1 MRWSAVAPSNCC
13 AIWSRAEPPL
23 VSTPLASARKGDS
36 DARNGLRIQ
45 FSEVEKRYGMR
56 LALRGV
62 TLAIAAGEC
71 VALVGHNGSGK
82 TTLLKIAAQLA
93 RPSHGKIAFYAGENP
108 VTLEEVKSR
117 VGMVG
122 HHTLLYEELTAEE
135 NLIFFGKLF
144 GLANPSDKAR
154 QALQP
159 VGLAGRATDLVR
171 TFSRGMRQRLSIAR
185 ALLASPGLLLLDE
198 AGTGL
203 DPEGQQWL
211 GAAIQHLRDSGCTIL
226 MSTHGRNETQ
236 GAVTRAIRLDG
247 GKITQEFWRGR
258 QSERSPGHGGCPG
271 HRGRRRFV
279 NLARAT
285 GVILAKELRA
295 EFRSREL
302 LGTTVVLF

>member
-1 MRWSAVAPSNCC
+1 MRPSA
-13 AIWSRAEPPL
+13 
-23 VSTPLASARKGDS
+23 
-36 DARNGLRIQ
+36 GLKIQ

-62 TLAIAAGEC
+62 SLTIAAGEC

-82 TTLLKIAAQLA
+82 TTLLKIVAQLT
-93 RPSHGKIAFYAGENP
+93 RPSHGAIEFYAGDES
-108 VTLEEVKSR
+108 VSLDDVKAR

-135 NLIFFGKLF
+135 NLIFFAKLF
-144 GLANPSDKAR
+144 GLQDPIEAAN

-211 GAAIQHLRDSGCTIL
+211 GAAILRLHDSGCTIL

-236 GAVTRAIRLDG
+236 SAVTRAIRLEG
-247 GKITQEFWRGR
+247 GKITHDSGAGGN
-258 QSERSPGHGGCPG
+258 PGE
-271 HRGRRRFV
+271 V
-279 NLARAT
+279 LVYAA
-285 GVILAKELRA
+285 V
-295 EFRSREL
+295 REN
-302 LGTTVVLF
+302 GEEGAA

>member
-1 MRWSAVAPSNCC
+1 MQPS
-13 AIWSRAEPPL
+13 
-23 VSTPLASARKGDS
+23 G
-36 DARNGLRIQ
+36 GLKLQ
-45 FSEVEKRYGMR
+45 FTGIEKRYGMR

-62 TLAIAAGEC
+62 SLEIAAGEC

-82 TTLLKIAAQLA
+82 TTLLKITAQLTQ
-93 RPSHGKIAFYAGENP
+93 PSRGKVVFHAGGNP
-108 VTLEEVKSR
+108 IPLDEVKCR

-122 HHTLLYEELTAEE
+122 HHTLLYEEMTAEE
-135 NLIFFGKLF
+135 NLIFFAKLF
-144 GLANPSDKAR
+144 GLDNPAGKSR

-159 VGLAGRATDLVR
+159 VGLSGRATDLVR

-211 GAAIQHLRDSGCTIL
+211 GAAIQRLRDSGCTIL

-247 GKITQEFWRGR
+247 VKITHDSGA
-258 QSERSPGHGGCPG
+258 GGNP
-271 HRGRRRFV
+271 RE
-279 NLARAT
+279 
-285 GVILAKELRA
+285 ILVMAA
-295 EFRSREL
+295 VRE
-302 LGTTVVLF
+302 

>member
-1 MRWSAVAPSNCC
+1 
-13 AIWSRAEPPL
+13 
-23 VSTPLASARKGDS
+23 VSTPHASSSNGGTS
-36 DARNGLRIQ
+36 DGRSNSPGNALRIQ

-62 TLAIAAGEC
+62 NLDIAAGEC

-82 TTLLKIAAQLA
+82 TTLLKIAAQLTK
-93 RPSHGKIAFYAGENP
+93 PSRGKISFFAGENSIS
-108 VTLEEVKSR
+108 LEDVKNR

-135 NLIFFGKLF
+135 NLIFFAKLF
-144 GLANPSDKAR
+144 ALSDPAGKAR
-154 QALQP
+154 EALQP
-159 VGLAGRATDLVR
+159 VGLSARAADLVR

-203 DPEGQQWL
+203 DPEGQHWL
-211 GAAIQHLRDSGCTIL
+211 GAAIKRLHDSGCTIL

-247 GKITQEFWRGR
+247 GKITQDSG
-258 QSERSPGHGGCPG
+258 PGGNPIDVLVMAAVRDSGEEG
-271 HRGRRRFV
+271 
-279 NLARAT
+279 AR
-285 GVILAKELRA
+285 
-295 EFRSREL
+295 
-302 LGTTVVLF
+302 

>member
-1 MRWSAVAPSNCC
+1 MPWSAVARSNCC
-13 AIWSRAEPPL
+13 AIWSRAEPSR
-23 VSTPLASARKGDS
+23 VSTPLASSSIGGQRKGPLD
-36 DARNGLRIQ
+36 GLNIQ

-62 TLAIAAGEC
+62 SLAITAGEC

-82 TTLLKIAAQLA
+82 TTLLKIAAQLTQ
-93 RPSHGKIAFYAGENP
+93 PSHGKIEFRAEGNLISLDA
-108 VTLEEVKSR
+108 VKSR
-117 VGMVG
+117 IGMVG

-135 NLIFFGKLF
+135 NLIFFAKLF
-144 GLANPSDKAR
+144 GLPNPAEKAR
-154 QALQP
+154 QALTP

-185 ALLASPGLLLLDE
+185 ALLASPALLLLDE

-211 GAAIQHLRDSGCTIL
+211 GATIKRLRDSGCTIL

-247 GKITQEFWRGR
+247 GKITQDSGA
-258 QSERSPGHGGCPG
+258 GGNPNEVLVMAAV
-271 HRGRRRFV
+271 R
-279 NLARAT
+279 N
-285 GVILAKELRA
+285 
-295 EFRSREL
+295 
-302 LGTTVVLF
+302 GTEEGDS

>member
-1 MRWSAVAPSNCC
+1 
-13 AIWSRAEPPL
+13 L
-23 VSTPLASARKGDS
+23 T
-36 DARNGLRIQ
+36 IQ
-45 FSEVEKRYGMR
+45 FSEIEKRYGMR

-62 TLAIAAGEC
+62 TLSIAAGEC

-93 RPSHGKIAFYAGENP
+93 RPSRGKIAFYSEEKP
-108 VTLEEVKSR
+108 VALAEVKSK

-135 NLIFFGKLF
+135 NLIFFAKLF
-144 GLANPSDKAR
+144 GLAEPAEKAR

-159 VGLAGRATDLVR
+159 VGLTGRATDVVR

-211 GAAIQHLRDSGCTIL
+211 GAAIQRLRDSGCTIL

-247 GKITQEFWRGR
+247 GKVTHDSGAGGDP
-258 QSERSPGHGGCPG
+258 SEVLVMAAVRD
-271 HRGRRRFV
+271 
-279 NLARAT
+279 T
-285 GVILAKELRA
+285 GEEGER
-295 EFRSREL
+295 
-302 LGTTVVLF
+302 

>member
-1 MRWSAVAPSNCC
+1 MRWSVVARNNCC
-13 AIWSRAEPPL
+13 AIWSRAEPSR
-23 VSTPLASARKGDS
+23 VSTPLASSPNGGTGDGPRRGPS
-36 DARNGLRIQ
+36 LGLSIQ
-45 FSEVEKRYGMR
+45 FNEVEKRYGMR

-62 TLAIAAGEC
+62 TLSIVAGEC

-82 TTLLKIAAQLA
+82 TTLLKIAAQLT
-93 RPSHGKIAFYAGENP
+93 RPSRGKIAFHAGENP
-108 VTLEEVKSR
+108 ILLEEVKSR
-117 VGMVG
+117 VGLVG

-135 NLIFFGKLF
+135 NLIFFAKLF
-144 GLANPSDKAR
+144 GLENPAGKAR

-159 VGLAGRATDLVR
+159 VGLSGRASDLVR

-211 GAAIQHLRDSGCTIL
+211 GAAIKRMRDSGCTIL

-247 GKITQEFWRGR
+247 GKITHDSG
-258 QSERSPGHGGCPG
+258 PGGDP
-271 HRGRRRFV
+271 REILVKAAVRD
-279 NLARAT
+279 T
-285 GVILAKELRA
+285 GEESA
-295 EFRSREL
+295 S
-302 LGTTVVLF
+302 

>member
-1 MRWSAVAPSNCC
+1 MRWSAVARSNCC
-13 AIWSRAEPPL
+13 AISSRAEPSL
-23 VSTPLASARKGDS
+23 VSTPLASLPNGDTG
-36 DARNGLRIQ
+36 APNGLSIQ

-62 TLAIAAGEC
+62 TLAVAAGEC

-82 TTLLKIAAQLA
+82 TTLLKIAAQLT
-93 RPSHGKIAFYAGENP
+93 RPSRGNIAFYAGQNP
-108 VTLEEVKSR
+108 IPLEEVKSR

-144 GLANPSDKAR
+144 GLRNPADQAR
-154 QALQP
+154 RALQP

-211 GAAIQHLRDSGCTIL
+211 GAATKRLRDSGCTIL

-236 GAVTRAIRLDG
+236 GAVTRAIRLDA
-247 GKITQEFWRGR
+247 GKITHDSGA
-258 QSERSPGHGGCPG
+258 GGDPNEVLVMAAV
-271 HRGRRRFV
+271 RD
-279 NLARAT
+279 T
-285 GVILAKELRA
+285 GEEGA
-295 EFRSREL
+295 S
-302 LGTTVVLF
+302 

>member
-1 MRWSAVAPSNCC
+1 M
-13 AIWSRAEPPL
+13 
-23 VSTPLASARKGDS
+23 STPLSS
-36 DARNGLRIQ
+36 SSNGGPADGPRDGPNHGLTIE
-45 FSEVEKRYGMR
+45 FNEVEKRYGMR
-56 LALRGV
+56 FALRGV

-82 TTLLKIAAQLA
+82 TTLLKIAAQLTQ
-93 RPSHGKIAFYAGENP
+93 PSRGTIAFHAGENP
-108 VTLEEVKSR
+108 ISLENVKSR

-135 NLIFFGKLF
+135 NLIFFAKLF
-144 GLANPSDKAR
+144 GLANPTGQAG

-211 GAAIQHLRDSGCTIL
+211 GTTIKRLRDSGCTIL

-236 GAVTRAIRLDG
+236 GAVTRAIRLDSGRITHDSGAG
-247 GKITQEFWRGR
+247 GNPKE
-258 QSERSPGHGGCPG
+258 
-271 HRGRRRFV
+271 V
-279 NLARAT
+279 LVLASVRDSGEEGAP
-285 GVILAKELRA
+285 
-295 EFRSREL
+295 
-302 LGTTVVLF
+302 

>member
-1 MRWSAVAPSNCC
+1 
-13 AIWSRAEPPL
+13 
-23 VSTPLASARKGDS
+23 VSTPLASSSNGGAGDRRA
-36 DARNGLRIQ
+36 DGPGLKIH

-62 TLAIAAGEC
+62 SLEIAAGEC

-82 TTLLKIAAQLA
+82 TTLLKIAAQLT
-93 RPSHGKIAFYAGENP
+93 RPSRGKITFQAGENP
-108 VTLEEVKSR
+108 LSLEDVKSR

-135 NLIFFGKLF
+135 NLIFFAKLF
-144 GLANPSDKAR
+144 GLENPAEKSR

-203 DPEGQQWL
+203 DPEGQHWL
-211 GAAIQHLRDSGCTIL
+211 GAAIERLRASGCTIL

-247 GKITQEFWRGR
+247 GKITHDSGE
-258 QSERSPGHGGCPG
+258 GGDPMK
-271 HRGRRRFV
+271 
-279 NLARAT
+279 
-285 GVILAKELRA
+285 ILVMAA
-295 EFRSREL
+295 VRES
-302 LGTTVVLF
+302 GEEGEA

>member
-1 MRWSAVAPSNCC
+1 MRWSAVAPSNCF
-13 AIWSRAEPPL
+13 AIWSRAEPSR
-23 VSTPLASARKGDS
+23 VSTPLASLPNGCPGNGPGSGPA
-36 DARNGLRIQ
+36 NGLRIQ

-56 LALRGV
+56 LALRNV
-62 TLAIAAGEC
+62 TLTIAAGEC

-82 TTLLKIAAQLA
+82 TTLLKIAAQLTQ
-93 RPSHGKIAFYAGENP
+93 PSRGEIAFFAGED
-108 VTLEEVKSR
+108 LISLDDVKSR

-135 NLIFFGKLF
+135 NLIFFAKLF
-144 GLANPSDKAR
+144 GLENPAGKSR

-159 VGLAGRATDLVR
+159 VGLSGRATDLVR

-211 GAAIQHLRDSGCTIL
+211 GAAIRRLRDSGCTIL

-247 GKITQEFWRGR
+247 GKITQDSGV
-258 QSERSPGHGGCPG
+258 GGNPNEVLVMAAVRDSG
-271 HRGRRRFV
+271 
-279 NLARAT
+279 
-285 GVILAKELRA
+285 E
-295 EFRSREL
+295 E
-302 LGTTVVLF
+302 GTP